1 MAIVFRHS
9 AADTQESRMSE
20 IRVPVRVFVG
30 TDRSQLLALK
40 VLEYSIRRHT
50 DLPVEVHPM
59 LDLPLPEPKDPRQR
73 KRTGFSF
80 ARFAIPQL
88 AGHRGR
94 ALYLDPDMQVFKDI
108 RSLWSL
114 PFDGA
119 KVIIQDHI
127 PDEAQ
132 EREGKAGAP
141 KERIKQTAVML
152 LDCDALDWDPVKII
166 QGLDGEYSYE
176 DLVYQLCILRPD
188 EIRYTIPFEWNS
200 LEFWNENTCL
210 LHYTDMLTQPWVS
223 PANKL
228 GYLWLREVK
237 RMLDEGVMTLAEI
250 QNEIDLGYFRPS
262 LIEELRDPAALEGF
276 DPKRAKAA
284 GGERQGR
291 QLRQAQGGVRG
302 GAAAE
307 AGDPRVRGGGG
318 ERGSARDQS
327 QEAERAGQNPYG
339 PQAGSRQRIREE
351 QAHRLRAE

>member
-1 MAIVFRHS
+1 
-9 AADTQESRMSE
+9 MSD
-20 IRVPVRVFVG
+20 ISVPVRVFVG
-30 TDRSQLLALK
+30 TDRSQLLAVK

-50 DLPVEVHPM
+50 ELPVEVHPM

-88 AGHRGR
+88 AGYRGR

-114 PFDGA
+114 PFDRA

-127 PDEAQ
+127 PEEAQ
-132 EREGKAGAP
+132 EKEGKAGAP

-166 QGLDGEYSYE
+166 QGLGGEYSYE

-250 QNEIDLGYFRPS
+250 QNEVDLGYFRPS

-276 DPKRAKAA
+276 DPKRAKRLEASDKAA
-284 GGERQGR
+284 NYVKHEAVYEAARR
-291 QLRQAQGGVRG
+291 RKQAIREHEE
-302 GAAAE
+302 AAE
-307 AGDPRVRGGGG
+307 KVAARGTRAKSPKGVLGKILTALRPVRATVLVKSK
-318 ERGSARDQS
+318 R
-327 QEAERAGQNPYG
+327 RA
-339 PQAGSRQRIREE
+339 
-351 QAHRLRAE
+351 